1 MCLHDIERRL
11 EARGYASFGEVRQDC
26 ETVCHN
32 AKRYNLR
39 ESPIWLKARALHV
52 SRPGAT
58 CGEARA
64 DAGLQAVV
72 KDTYVDLVKFGRA
85 SPSLGGPES
94 PSQTRRVLEKAPG
107 GLAAVRAANAV
118 YESGDEDADAEGEDD
133 EEAKQPQASTLP
145 APQQTVASPAPQPP
159 SSEPPSSQTKK
170 PFDFNAPRG
179 KLLKNVLKSILKTL
193 LTVKDEK

>member
-1 MCLHDIERRL
+1 MAEQGADQ
-11 EARGYASFGEVRQDC
+11 GG
-26 ETVCHN
+26 VC
-32 AKRYNLR
+32 
-39 ESPIWLKARALHV
+39 V
-52 SRPGAT
+52 
-58 CGEARA
+58 
-64 DAGLQAVV
+64 QAVV

-133 EEAKQPQASTLP
+133 EEAEQQPQISAAAQKK
-145 APQQTVASPAPQPP
+145 APLSPAAAQQPASDP
-159 SSEPPSSQTKK
+159 SSSQKK